1 AMAQIS
7 SRSKSG
13 ISALANLYTTLLAAH
28 NLTASV
34 RVFVLSL
41 LLLAFLAAVIVS
53 RIRNEGSQSAFA
65 AIASVEPSVLTF
77 ASGLH
82 TGFRFV
88 LARHNFAT
96 EATSDERIE

>member
-1 AMAQIS
+1 MARIS

-13 ISALANLYTTLLAAH
+13 ISALANLYTTLRTAH
-28 NLTASV
+28 NLCART
-34 RVFVLSL
+34 RFFVLSL
-41 LLLAFLAAVIVS
+41 FSLDFLAGVIAS
-53 RIRNEGSQSAFA
+53 RMRTDGSLTAFA
-65 AIASVEPSVLTF
+65 AIAGVEPSVLTF